1 MSKICA
7 LVVDD
12 NADIAEAVCDRL
24 ESLGHKCV
32 CVSSQDDARQA
43 IAKQRFSYV
52 LLDLEIPVKVGRG
65 VPRIQ
70 NGENLLQEIK
80 QSDLQKG
87 VPIIVMSGHGID
99 SPSLAV
105 QMMKKG
111 ACDYVVKPFPETGNT
126 LEKAICDA
134 LAASSVPPPAAATD
148 GAESK
153 AVEKKTSVNP
163 SAGDEMTFEK
173 DSVSLWGTR
182 IADELMANQERIILD
197 VIRVEGPIGGV
208 ELAKIV
214 GTDGGEN
221 AISAA
226 VGRMRKKFKKRFIGQ
241 SSRCCLPEEI
251 ILSGGRG
258 YRINDAIRVVDN
270 TAGAQYAPTAATS
283 RRVAGRQVIR

>member
-70 NGENLLQEIK
+70 NGENLLQEVK
-80 QSDLQKG
+80 QSELQKG

-126 LEKAICDA
+126 LEKAISDA
-134 LAASSVPPPAAATD
+134 LAGSSGAPVAAPVVEEKEPAKAKAAISP
-148 GAESK
+148 A
-153 AVEKKTSVNP
+153 
-163 SAGDEMTFEK
+163 AGDEM
-173 DSVSLWGTR
+173 
-182 IADELMANQERIILD
+182 ILNG
-197 VIRVEGPIGGV
+197 IQFRCGV
-208 ELAKIV
+208 HA
-214 GTDGGEN
+214 
-221 AISAA
+221 
-226 VGRMRKKFKKRFIGQ
+226 
-241 SSRCCLPEEI
+241 LPT
-251 ILSGGRG
+251 
-258 YRINDAIRVVDN
+258 N
-270 TAGAQYAPTAATS
+270 
-283 RRVAGRQVIR
+283 